1 MTDRL
6 PTIKPRE
13 MMRVLEKLGFSLKRQ
28 RGSHAFYYHPNGRR
42 TVVPIHS
49 RDLSRVTVHRI
60 LKDIGLG
67 EEAFRQYL

>member
-1 MTDRL
+1 
-6 PTIKPRE
+6 

-28 RGSHAFYYHPNGRR
+28 HGSHAFYYRPDGRR

-60 LKDIGLG
+60 LKDIGLS
-67 EEAFRQYL
+67 EDELRQCL